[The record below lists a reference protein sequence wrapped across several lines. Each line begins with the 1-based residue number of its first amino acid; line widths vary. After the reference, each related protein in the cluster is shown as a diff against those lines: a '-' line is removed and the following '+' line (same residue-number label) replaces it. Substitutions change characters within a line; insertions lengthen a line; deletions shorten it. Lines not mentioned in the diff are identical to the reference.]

1 MEIPVLLEPSP
12 GGGFRAR
19 SGDPLN
25 LTAEGNTPDTALHHL
40 RDLIAAR
47 IAAGSKLTTLSVPT
61 RKEPR
66 FIPAPEC
73 TWAIPSSISGVQ
85 RSRHTASRSRTI
97 QTYHERDC
105 PRYQHPVS
113 LPAWRSRYHFEG
125 QCTSREELAI
135 TVITV
140 EEELA
145 GWYNLLRKVRDPD
158 ALASAYQHL
167 AEAIPVLARW
177 QILPMTRTA
186 ITRYETLKSMNL
198 NVRKMDLRIAAIVLE
213 HAAILATRNLRDF
226 QRVPG
231 LVTEAW
237 TG

>member
-1 MEIPVLLEPSP
+1 MSVIVLDTNILSLYQ
-12 GGGFRAR
+12 R
-19 SGDPLN
+19 GDP
-25 LTAEGNTPDTALHHL
+25 D
-40 RDLIAAR
+40 I
-47 IAAGSKLTTLSVPT
+47 
-61 RKEPR
+61 
-66 FIPAPEC
+66 
-73 TWAIPSSISGVQ
+73 
-85 RSRHTASRSRTI
+85 
-97 QTYHERDC
+97 
-105 PRYQHPVS
+105 
-113 LPAWRSRYHFEG
+113 
-125 QCTSREELAI
+125 TSRVNAHPAQELAI

-145 GWYNLLRKVRDPD
+145 GWYNLFRKVRDLD

-186 ITRYETLKSMNL
+186 SARYETLKSMNL

-213 HAAILATRNLRDF
+213 HAAILATQNLRDF